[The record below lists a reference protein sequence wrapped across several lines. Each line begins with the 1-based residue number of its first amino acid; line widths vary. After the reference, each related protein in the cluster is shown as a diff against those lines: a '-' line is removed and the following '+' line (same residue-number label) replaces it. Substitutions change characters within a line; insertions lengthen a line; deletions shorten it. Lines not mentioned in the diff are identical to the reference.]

1 MNVAGDC
8 LDVDGNA
15 SSSKASSCGVAAGE
29 DAAGAAGL
37 ANCVCCSDP
46 GSWPDVE
53 GVTAAAD
60 CSSHHAEQ
68 GRHQPPTAP
77 GPPRGRGS
85 TLQQQLIVPI
95 VPARGSMKVL
105 SLDLGSMQ

>member
-1 MNVAGDC
+1 MNVAGDR

-29 DAAGAAGL
+29 DTAGAAGL

-60 CSSHHAEQ
+60 CSRTTRSRE
-68 GRHQPPTAP
+68 GTSR
-77 GPPRGRGS
+77 RR
-85 TLQQQLIVPI
+85 L
-95 VPARGSMKVL
+95 PARRVAVGAPCS
-105 SLDLGSMQ
+105 SS